1 LLLAVATVGGCTAKP
16 GVTVDQVHDERA
28 RPERTLFRQVFPPKC
43 AEIPTAEYPD
53 VAPDERPD
61 LVSVRV
67 DLTIDMRGEATELTA
82 EVLDASDPAGR
93 FASAAL
99 AAAAKLRCSPALR
112 PPRADSR
119 EQAPQPVA
127 YRSSLVYRF
136 YRDRMQA
143 AGSF

>member
-1 LLLAVATVGGCTAKP
+1 VTGCAAKP
-16 GVTVDQVHDERA
+16 GVTVDQVHEERA
-28 RPERTLFRQVFPPKC
+28 RSERTLFRRVFPPRC

-67 DLTIDMRGEATELTA
+67 DLTIDPRGEAAELTA
-82 EVLDASDPAGR
+82 EVLEASDLAAP
-93 FASAAL
+93 FVSAAL
-99 AAAAKLRCSPALR
+99 AAAAKLRCSPAVR
-112 PPRADSR
+112 PPRADSH

-143 AGSF
+143 TGSF